1 MFTRSTDGGVC
12 ILADRL
18 HIHLKK
24 RYGAFELTV
33 KNDIKLDG
41 FTVLFGPSGSGKST
55 FLRLV
60 AGFETPDTGVIK
72 FNQTVWADAKTQR
85 PPNKRPVGFMFQ
97 SGELFPHLTVKKNLE
112 YSDRRNKNTG
122 SNFIGPHLSDVIERF
137 DLSALLHRKPERLSG
152 GERQRVAL
160 ARTVLRRP
168 KLLLL
173 DEPLA
178 ALDRKRKREILPFLK
193 RLPTEFSMPCLYVS
207 HDIEEVS
214 SIADRVMLI
223 DEGKITDT
231 GAALDILHKIGE
243 DEDSANPSIG
253 SVFNARFIAYHKESG
268 LSLLRLGAAE
278 LSVPA
283 RISGPLNT
291 PRRIRI
297 AAENV
302 AISRV
307 KPEGLSIRNCLSAR
321 IESITINTDSPFAL
335 LTLTLENAPQA
346 SPLLR
351 ARITRASVMDLDL
364 NEGQSVFALVKSVSF
379 AKTLL

>member
-1 MFTRSTDGGVC
+1 MVDH
-12 ILADRL
+12 L
-18 HIHLKK
+18 HIQLNK
-24 RYGAFELTV
+24 RYGAFELTIQE
-33 KNDIKLDG
+33 DIKLDG
-41 FTVLFGPSGSGKST
+41 HTVLFGPSGSGKST

-60 AGFETPDTGVIK
+60 AGFETPDTGEIK
-72 FNQTVWADAKTQR
+72 FNETVWTDAKANL

-97 SGELFPHLTVKKNLE
+97 SGELFPHLTVRKNLE
-112 YSDRRNKNTG
+112 YSDIRNKNTHPHYRAT
-122 SNFIGPHLSDVIERF
+122 NYTGPHLSHIIEHF
-137 DLSALLHRKPERLSG
+137 DLSGLLHRKPKTLSG

-160 ARTVLRRP
+160 ARTVLRKP

-207 HDIEEVS
+207 HNIEDVS
-214 SIADRVMLI
+214 AIADRIMLI
-223 DEGKITDT
+223 DNGQITDT

-243 DEDSANPSIG
+243 DEDNINASIG
-253 SVFNARFIAYHKESG
+253 SVFNARFTAYHKESG
-268 LSLLRLGAAE
+268 LSLLRLGSTE

-283 RISGPLNT
+283 RINGPLNT
-291 PRRIRI
+291 HHRIRI

-302 AISRV
+302 AISRI

-321 IESITINTDSPFAL
+321 IESIKMKTDSPFAL
-335 LTLTLENAPQA
+335 LTLKLENTPKE
-346 SPLLR
+346 SHVLR